1 MENISTA
8 ELIIRVVVIIILA
21 GLIGFERETIKTPA
35 GLRTNILVGLGSTL
49 IMVLSIMLAAE
60 STSTE
65 IDPGRIAGQV
75 ITGIGFLGAGAIIQS
90 RGSIRGLTS
99 AATIWVVAAIGLVVG
114 AGYYLIAVIATV
126 AVLITL
132 HILPNLERRFD
143 KGKDNQ

>member
-1 MENISTA
+1 MENITTA
-8 ELIIRVVVIIILA
+8 ELIIRVVVILILA
-21 GLIGFERETIKTPA
+21 GLIGFERETINTPA

-49 IMVLSIMLAAE
+49 IMVLSIMLATE
-60 STSTE
+60 STSTQ

-99 AATIWVVAAIGLVVG
+99 AATIWIVAAIGLVVG
-114 AGYYLIAVIATV
+114 AGYYLIAIIATV

-132 HILPNLERRFD
+132 HLLPILEHRLRIKKEN
-143 KGKDNQ
+143 K